1 MEAVE
6 DWKSKLH
13 QIINE
18 HPLSNQFKTDEKGL
32 VYPHMLRESFILYEI
47 FAEMLCVL
55 FLVGP
60 VVKRHC

>member
-18 HPLSNQFKTDEKGL
+18 HPLSDQFQTDKTGF
-32 VYPHMLRESFILYEI
+32 VYPHMSRKSFILYEMS
-47 FAEMLCVL
+47 AERLCIL

-60 VVKRHC
+60 LVKSHC